1 MTRAASI
8 KHSNWLQF
16 HVGCNAIRARS
27 RLDVIPYG
35 QSNHRTDKL
44 MVSAKHALTMLLR
57 NGLVMTGVIQKCLPK
72 TIARGEST
80 IEAPSTLSKQIWKLQ
95 VARKECSYS
104 HNWTIRYHAWMLLN
118 MRKMRKNSNFTFGCK
133 WSALWSGNQQK
144 TRKDLNRSTCNN
156 LLAVS
161 WRVATVCLMRK
172 KDGVHKKFIW
182 WK

>member
-44 MVSAKHALTMLLR
+44 MVSAKHALTMLPR

-72 TIARGEST
+72 TFARGEST
-80 IEAPSTLSKQIWKLQ
+80 TETPSNYRNKFGNFRSHGRNVPIATIELYGITPGCYLIWGKCERIQISLS
-95 VARKECSYS
+95 VV
-104 HNWTIRYHAWMLLN
+104 NDLLSEVETN
-118 MRKMRKNSNFTFGCK
+118 KRQEKILT
-133 WSALWSGNQQK
+133 
-144 TRKDLNRSTCNN
+144 
-156 LLAVS
+156 AVH
-161 WRVATVCLMRK
+161 VIIC
-172 KDGVHKKFIW
+172 
-182 WK
+182 